1 MSSGFYCVGDMNLA
15 GNVTFPSNSVIV
27 IDGGSLNIGSQA
39 HVSCTGCTFILTS
52 RTASTNP
59 DSIGNVDING
69 GATLHLS
76 APLTTAPSPV
86 NTYAGIM
93 MYQDRR
99 AVDGTDANHQSR
111 LNGNSGSVLQG
122 AFYFPSQQVTFNGAA
137 GMSTNCMYLVAGAC
151 FIRATCTSP
160 TPARPTADGGGL
172 SPARR

>member
-1 MSSGFYCVGDMNLA
+1 MPSGFYCVGDMNLA

-27 IDGGSLNIGSQA
+27 IDGGSLGIGSQA
-39 HVSCTGCTFILTS
+39 HVSCSGCTFILTS
-52 RTASTNP
+52 RTAATNP

-69 GATLHLS
+69 GATLNLT

-93 MYQDRR
+93 LYQDRR

-137 GMSTNCMYLVAGAC
+137 GMATNCMYLVARRVLYSGDMH
-151 FIRATCTSP
+151 ISNTC
-160 TPARPTADGGGL
+160 PADSAAAAM
-172 SPARR
+172 PAGR